1 MIVIVQRV
9 KRNSMIKQLVH
20 YISMV
25 WRLSRVVCARMVRGP
40 GRLFGGQVI
49 LLVNRLGP
57 HPIHPLTHWSPDFF
71 DSQDISDYSR
81 FKMRLN
87 ICRSKVWAPEMRR
100 HEVGDMKEG
109 QARKSR
115 YRWTGRKTPSADS
128 VSASLVFSRL
138 PCHWKRAGFAFHSW
152 HKML

>member
-1 MIVIVQRV
+1 MCLAGTRT
-9 KRNSMIKQLVH
+9 RTP
-20 YISMV
+20 V
-25 WRLSRVVCARMVRGP
+25 WWSGDSP
-40 GRLFGGQVI
+40 
-49 LLVNRLGP
+49 VNRLGP
-57 HPIHPLTHWSPDFF
+57 HPIHPLAHWRPDFY

-100 HEVGDMKEG
+100 REVRDMKEG

-152 HKML
+152 HKMLLDEASAHWWQDKKERSKTLRQQPMATKMT